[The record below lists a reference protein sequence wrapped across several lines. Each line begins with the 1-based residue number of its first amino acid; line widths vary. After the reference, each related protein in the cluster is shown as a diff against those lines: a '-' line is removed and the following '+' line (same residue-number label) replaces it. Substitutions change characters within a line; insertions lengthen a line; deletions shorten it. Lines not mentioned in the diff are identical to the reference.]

1 MLATAPSLERLLSA
15 GFSERDQQVG
25 PRALRSGVLGGT
37 RPGPRIQAWICQRA
51 VELELPAHR
60 GARGDADTDVDAHL
74 DQDVDGRAD
83 MDPARP
89 EKAPGGT
96 WAAPAVERP
105 GLERVPVQPSSPHV
119 IALRAAVDAL
129 AAQDP
134 RELPGAVALQRA
146 QDLMRESERLR
157 ALSIEAVGDVD
168 TRQLFALAD
177 APSTSAWVT
186 AQEVPGVD
194 AAAVTLARRLRK
206 VARIAEE
213 LKAGRMSAATAA
225 RLTTCLLKARP
236 HLDRADGLIDGLDGE
251 AVLRG
256 VRDLLAEQ
264 GAMTADPD
272 QVSEELARIVAADG
286 SQLDR
291 LEAALIVFAQRCDP
305 VLLPSGLALL
315 LDALL
320 PLEHEKRAERA
331 EQERGLTLHRD
342 TDHGGG
348 TVGGRVD
355 DELFEL
361 LTTAIDAAGATD
373 PHNPDD
379 TTAWRDGR
387 AAAGD
392 DTVSPDHWP
401 AEAPRPRST
410 KQRRHDALKR
420 GLRALLDSGA
430 LGSRGKAAP
439 HIVVTV
445 PVEFIAGLP
454 GALPGRTATGGR
466 LTRDQVRDLLCR
478 GQFTRMVLDARNRVV
493 EVSHTQRT
501 ATALE
506 RLILHVQHG
515 GVCQRRACRNG
526 PGNGHPLVP
535 HHVGL
540 FSDTG
545 TTSLED
551 TAWLCDV
558 DHDHYLHGQD
568 RNLTLRDGRVI
579 GPRGWVRR

>member
-1 MLATAPSLERLLSA
+1 MLTTESPLEQLLSA
-15 GFSERDQQVG
+15 RLGYDDQ
-25 PRALRSGVLGGT
+25 GVQT
-37 RPGPRIQAWICQRA
+37 WSCPEAIV
-51 VELELPAHR
+51 VELTTRHT
-60 GARGDADTDVDAHL
+60 GSTGDADAPRSDDAAN
-74 DQDVDGRAD
+74 GF
-83 MDPARP
+83 
-89 EKAPGGT
+89 
-96 WAAPAVERP
+96 WAAPAVDVPEAEPRP
-105 GLERVPVQPSSPHV
+105 AEPSSPHV
-119 IALRAAVDAL
+119 VALRSAIDAL

-134 RELPGAVALQRA
+134 RSLPGPVALQRA

-177 APSTSAWVT
+177 APSTGAWVK

-194 AAAVTLARRLRK
+194 GAAVTLARRLRK
-206 VARIAEE
+206 VRRIAEE
-213 LKAGRMSAATAA
+213 LKAGRMSAATAK
-225 RLTTCLLKARP
+225 RLTTCLLKAAP
-236 HLDRADGLIDGLDGE
+236 HLDQADGLIDGVDGE
-251 AVLRG
+251 AVLRGVCVRG

-264 GAMTADPD
+264 GAAGDDPE
-272 QVSEELARIVAADG
+272 QLSEELESIVAAG
-286 SQLDR
+286 SPQLDR
-291 LEAALIVFAQRCDP
+291 LEAALIVFAQRCDA

-315 LDALL
+315 MDALL

-331 EQERGLTLHRD
+331 EDERGVTLHRD
-342 TDHGGG
+342 TDRGGG
-348 TVGGRVD
+348 TIGGRVD

-361 LTTAIDAAGATD
+361 LTTTIDAAGATD
-373 PHNPDD
+373 PKNPDD
-379 TTAWRDGR
+379 TTAWRNGR

-392 DTVSPDHWP
+392 ETLDPDDWP
-401 AEAPRPRST
+401 ADAPQPRST

-439 HIVVTV
+439 HVVATV
-445 PVEFIAGLP
+445 PIEYLAGLP
-454 GALPGRTATGGR
+454 GALPGRTASGGR

-478 GQFTRMVLDARNRVV
+478 GQFTRMVLDAKNRVI

-506 RLILHVQHG
+506 RLILHVQTG

-526 PGNGHPLVP
+526 PGNGHALVP

-540 FSDTG
+540 FSETG
-545 TTSLED
+545 TTALED

-558 DHDHYLHGQD
+558 DHDHYLHEQK
-568 RNLTLRDGRVI
+568 RNLTLKDGRVI
-579 GPRGWVRR
+579 SPTGWLRP